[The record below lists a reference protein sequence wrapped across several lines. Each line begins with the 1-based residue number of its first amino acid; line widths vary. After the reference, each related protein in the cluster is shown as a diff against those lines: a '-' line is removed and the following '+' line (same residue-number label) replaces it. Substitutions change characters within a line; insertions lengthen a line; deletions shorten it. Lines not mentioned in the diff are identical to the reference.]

1 MKIVKHI
8 KYAASCTHARHNFVC
23 MKLQCEIISY
33 DGMFD
38 LTNSNFLN
46 YIKVSF
52 RSPLPWA
59 MATTNFSIDIS
70 YQEIGK
76 TANLAPT
83 LLLVLLLFYFFNKLK
98 SNVNWLGFSCSMWSR
113 GLVQWEIFLSK
124 EFIDYSKY

>member
-1 MKIVKHI
+1 MQIIKHI
-8 KYAASCTHARHNFVC
+8 KYAASCTHACHNFVC

-52 RSPLPWA
+52 RSPLLWA
-59 MATTNFSIDIS
+59 MVTTNFSINIS

-76 TANLAPT
+76 TANL
-83 LLLVLLLFYFFNKLK
+83 LLKLSVHLFIKKKL
-98 SNVNWLGFSCSMWSR
+98 SVHLRIASTSS
-113 GLVQWEIFLSK
+113 
-124 EFIDYSKY
+124 

>member
-1 MKIVKHI
+1 
-8 KYAASCTHARHNFVC
+8 

-52 RSPLPWA
+52 RSPLLWA
-59 MATTNFSIDIS
+59 MTTTNFSIDIS

-83 LLLVLLLFYFFNKLK
+83 LLLVLLPFFF
-98 SNVNWLGFSCSMWSR
+98 FS
-113 GLVQWEIFLSK
+113 FLIK
-124 EFIDYSKY
+124 IQC